1 MAERDSS
8 KSPLCNPFSGPQF
21 QLGQTQP
28 QTEDK
33 PSERAHDLSTNLFV
47 VVFVFH
53 KRSVKI
59 SQRPDIDS
67 AIHVLHALRNTE
79 AVNRSTI
86 DFCVG
91 HELDDTIDVE
101 YFRNVQ

>member
-1 MAERDSS
+1 MSWVT
-8 KSPLCNPFSGPQF
+8 
-21 QLGQTQP
+21 TQP

-47 VVFVFH
+47 IVFVFGCVLWRER

-67 AIHVLHALRNTE
+67 AIHFLHALRNTE
-79 AVNRSTI
+79 VVNRSII

-91 HELDDTIDVE
+91 HEVDDTIDVE